1 MSGFD
6 GFAERTGIVTI
17 GDGPEGRAAPAAN
30 NPAWR
35 ENIPDEPSLRL
46 GPEPATQ
53 SRIGARAG
61 FIYRSRPGVVVA
73 IACERLGLPDD

>member
-6 GFAERTGIVTI
+6 GFAELTGIVTI

-35 ENIPDEPSLRL
+35 EPGEPSLRF

-53 SRIGARAG
+53 TRIGARAG
-61 FIYRSRPGVVVA
+61 FVYRSRPGVVVA